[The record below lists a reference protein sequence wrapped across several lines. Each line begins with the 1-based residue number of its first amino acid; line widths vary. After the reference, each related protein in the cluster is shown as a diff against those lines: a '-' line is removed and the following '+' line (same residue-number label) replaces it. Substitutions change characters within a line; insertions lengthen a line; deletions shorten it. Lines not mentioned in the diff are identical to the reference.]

1 MTNNASFGTTGG
13 WSLARIAQD
22 FASAWRLFWDPRVPT
37 ALKVLLPV
45 AALVYWIS
53 PIDLLP
59 GLPFDDIAVLILALR
74 LFVQMAPATARP
86 DSTKGAAG
94 ANGDNG
100 ADGDVIDTTWRV
112 IED

>member
-1 MTNNASFGTTGG
+1 M
-13 WSLARIAQD
+13 ARIAQD

-74 LFVQMAPATARP
+74 LFVQMAPATASP
-86 DSTKGAAG
+86 NAPSDASGASG
-94 ANGDNG
+94 GNSD
-100 ADGDVIDTTWRV
+100 DVIDTTWRV

>member
-1 MTNNASFGTTGG
+1 MTSNANYGTTGS
-13 WSLARIAQD
+13 WSLARITQD
-22 FASAWRLFWDPRVPT
+22 LASAWRLLWDPRVPT

-59 GLPFDDIAVLILALR
+59 GLPFDDIAVMILALR
-74 LFVQMAPATARP
+74 MFVMMAPATAKS
-86 DSTKGAAG
+86 DAAG
-94 ANGDNG
+94 SANHANDDS

-112 IED
+112 IDD